1 MFKKD
6 SRTNRKHAALMR
18 GKYPARR
25 LALVGVM
32 ILIFAGVPAAA
43 KVPGKEA
50 YMVRVV
56 ACEGPDAKMEIYLP
70 QSVVFDRDGGTRTI
84 NNSVIGYYALDLTA
98 SNKGKPL
105 EPVRISLSPDKKT
118 VIVKQYTRGLS
129 PTRIPV
135 VGGTVD
141 FDSRF
146 GTAAKCGPFQ
156 AQE

>member
-1 MFKKD
+1 MTLCSIIVVD
-6 SRTNRKHAALMR
+6 RLL
-18 GKYPARR
+18 ARV
-25 LALVGVM
+25 LV
-32 ILIFAGVPAAA
+32 
-43 KVPGKEA
+43 
-50 YMVRVV
+50 
-56 ACEGPDAKMEIYLP
+56 CEGPDAEMEVYLP
-70 QSVVFDRDGGTRTI
+70 RSAVFDRDGGTRTI

-105 EPVRISLSPDKKT
+105 EPVRISLSADKKT
-118 VIVKQYTRGLS
+118 VTVKQYTRGLP